1 MKLRALLVF
10 ALLAAAPAVL
20 PQQTQTA
27 PAEAP
32 AFPSKVELVTVDAVV
47 VDAKGRAVPGL
58 TQADFTV
65 LEGGVPQT
73 ITSFE
78 GVQLPAESAAPPLA
92 PRFPFSTNQ
101 SPEARPG
108 RTFVIVFDDIH
119 LSIAQAQRAK
129 AAVVGFLRTGARP
142 GDRVSLVATGGGA
155 W

>member
-65 LEGGVPQT
+65 LSRGGCRSPR
-73 ITSFE
+73 TSRPR
-78 GVQLPAESAAPPLA
+78 PARAA
-92 PRFPFSTNQ
+92 RS
-101 SPEARPG
+101 
-108 RTFVIVFDDIH
+108 
-119 LSIAQAQRAK
+119 
-129 AAVVGFLRTGARP
+129 
-142 GDRVSLVATGGGA
+142 
-155 W
+155 